1 MSGCCFGLKGFDVVV
16 KYYVRMTLLLGPPS
30 SGKSTFMQ
38 ALTGKPAKNLK
49 VAHLFLDVASSCYA
63 NIAYA
68 TSPICYY
75 RCLGKS
81 HTVAMSFQSSILRGL
96 VHMSVSMIYT
106 MEK

>member
-30 SGKSTFMQ
+30 SGKSTLMQ

-63 NIAYA
+63 SIAYA